1 MNAATQP
8 KIATKP
14 TVPPGFRLNA
24 EGNLVAEANI
34 KPIELARDQVVYDIA
49 TLAATR
55 AKDLAAFKAKAMDEI
70 AALVELSAG
79 QYGVKL
85 GGRKGNVTLF
95 SFDGRYK
102 VVRSMQDQQV
112 FDERLQA
119 AKALI
124 DECLR
129 DWTKDAHINI
139 RAIID
144 RAFEVDKQGNLSVS
158 RILTLRRVQI
168 DDVRWQNAMQA
179 ISDSLQVITTKSYI
193 RVYERAESGEYLP
206 LALDVASA

>member
-1 MNAATQP
+1 
-8 KIATKP
+8 
-14 TVPPGFRLNA
+14 
-24 EGNLVAEANI
+24 
-34 KPIELARDQVVYDIA
+34 
-49 TLAATR
+49 
-55 AKDLAAFKAKAMDEI
+55 
-70 AALVELSAG
+70 
-79 QYGVKL
+79 VKL